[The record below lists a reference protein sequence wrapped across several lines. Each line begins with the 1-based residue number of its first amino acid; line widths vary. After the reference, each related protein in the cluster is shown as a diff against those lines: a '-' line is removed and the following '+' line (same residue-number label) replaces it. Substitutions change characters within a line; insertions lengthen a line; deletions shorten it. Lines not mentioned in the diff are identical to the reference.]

1 MPVMTKGNE
10 QGDAPKAEAKT
21 PAKSDTAA
29 VGYRRRR
36 PLRIAGLILLSLLG
50 PLLAITAGLYIYLVG
65 GRYVSTD
72 NAYLKADKIAVSADV
87 SGRVESVYV
96 RADDHVKPGTL
107 LFRLDQAPFR
117 IALDRA
123 EARLVSARQEIE
135 ALRHLY
141 QQKLA
146 NLRSAQSD
154 ISFYEQQFGR
164 QKALSQ
170 KRVASQVNFDTAE
183 RNLRNARDQVAML
196 SQDLAQALAKL
207 GGSLDIAADDHPS
220 VKEARAA
227 VNQARLDLS
236 HTEVHASVAG
246 IVTNFDLQRG
256 EYVKAG
262 DVTFSIVG
270 TDDVWVQAN
279 YRETDLA
286 NVHPGQSAT
295 VRIDAYP
302 GEVFEAYVDSISP
315 ATGAEFAL
323 LPPQNATGNWVKV
336 VQRLPVRLK
345 LKASPS
351 KRVLRAGMST
361 VVEIDTDHRRK
372 LGGFAN
378 AVMEWARQL
387 MG

>member
-10 QGDAPKAEAKT
+10 QSDAPKAEAKT

-87 SGRVESVYV
+87 SGRVETVYV

-262 DVTFSIVG
+262 DVTFSVVG

>member
-1 MPVMTKGNE
+1 MTKGNE
-10 QGDAPKAEAKT
+10 QGDTPQAEAKT
-21 PAKSDTAA
+21 PAKPDTAA

-87 SGRVESVYV
+87 SGRVKSVYV

-141 QQKLA
+141 RQKLA

-154 ISFYEQQFGR
+154 VSFYEQQFGR

-207 GGSLDIAADDHPS
+207 GGSLDIAVADHPS

>member
-87 SGRVESVYV
+87 SGRVETVYV

-295 VRIDAYP
+295 VRVDAYP